1 MDEENKTMETT
12 QETENDSEEKHG
24 GIPCELIVGVIGVV
38 GGGLLWLKKKISKK
52 KYHVVD
58 HGRFEFDNK

>member
-1 MDEENKTMETT
+1 MDEENK
-12 QETENDSEEKHG
+12 S
-24 GIPCELIVGVIGVV
+24 VIGVV